1 MLESVIKQFR
11 EKIRRKE
18 YVMTLHARREM
29 LNDRLSIHDVEQ
41 AVLLGRILER
51 QKDRITGE
59 RKYRVRGEA
68 LDGSMIELILKLSP
82 TGKLVI
88 ITVYDI

>member
-1 MLESVIKQFR
+1 MLESVIQRFR

-41 AVLLGRILER
+41 AVLMGKILER
-51 QKDRITGE
+51 QKDRITNE
-59 RKYRVRGEA
+59 RKYRVRGRA
-68 LDGSMIELILKLSP
+68 LDGSRLELILKLSP

-88 ITVYDI
+88 ITVYAL